1 MSFADRMN
9 EVLDKCVDQAVARER
24 ARGNAAR
31 MRAAGMGALLVEIRA
46 HNAARDLD
54 EELLDRIDRAI
65 ADHERAIDAHFA
77 EVNAGVLAS
86 EQQRKD
92 P

>member
-9 EVLDKCVDQAVARER
+9 EVLDKCVDQAVSRER
-24 ARGNAAR
+24 ARGNNAR
-31 MRAAGMGALLVEIRA
+31 MRAAGMAALLSEIRA

-54 EELLDRIDRAI
+54 DDLLVRIERAI

-77 EVNAGVLAS
+77 EVNAGVPAS
-86 EQQRKD
+86 DGARPE
-92 P
+92 